1 MFNRVTS
8 FISTLFRDSN
18 QLRGQGVDPE
28 RMNIVI
34 VTHGLAIRLFLMRWF
49 QLTVDEFENSINPA
63 NASLSVM
70 VRQSNDHGEQW
81 FEMDE
86 RTKKTLNL
94 HSKTTPFRLK

>member
-1 MFNRVTS
+1 M
-8 FISTLFRDSN
+8 
-18 QLRGQGVDPE
+18 RGQGVDPE

-49 QLTVDEFENSINPA
+49 QLTIDEFENSINPA

-70 VRQSNDHGEQW
+70 VRQSNEHGEQW

-86 RTKKTLNL
+86 LTKETLNL
-94 HSKTTPFRLK
+94 HSNATRFKVK